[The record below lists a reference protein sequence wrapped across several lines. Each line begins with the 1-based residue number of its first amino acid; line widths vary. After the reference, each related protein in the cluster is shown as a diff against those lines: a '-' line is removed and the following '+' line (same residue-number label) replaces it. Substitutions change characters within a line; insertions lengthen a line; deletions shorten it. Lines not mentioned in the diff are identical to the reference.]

1 MSIQQ
6 FNKNH
11 ASTQPTHIYY
21 DMSVINNDGQ
31 NPSQPVAFSYKET
44 RSNDFL
50 LCPQDYY
57 MSIVRF
63 NLQTPTLPIF
73 IPQINVNPD
82 TNLGGSYGV
91 QYVEDLPAGI
101 GNSMWVAL
109 YHNYSPASFP
119 VGGVVYLKVN
129 HSVANTGTSYG
140 LNGGG
145 YDYGNSYWRIKSI
158 GFDPTKAVNS
168 DLSTL
173 QLNLEQLT
181 GQVPTSGSNQYPSNT
196 DHNAGALFSVE
207 YGWLPVSTLS
217 YSTST
222 EILTMGFIASGGVA
236 PNTIP
241 NGRGNINNALI
252 PPGIYTQSL
261 TSLYKPGD
269 TVYIQ
274 RAGNYNGLYT
284 ALTVTATGM
293 TFKASRLSS
302 LVLTPYT
309 SSSQGGIFLSV
320 GDYANVTPY
329 KITMKY
335 NGGFGLM
342 PNGSNL
348 CPLEVTVPIVF
359 QPLIGYTPPVWN
371 PSQNPAL
378 PLGSLTSDWFQI
390 FSYPDWIN
398 TVNKA
403 MGDCFWAMAG
413 QAYNA
418 WWDVTLPL
426 VQTYLPT
433 SGSAPNPVAIYR
445 FQQPTVNW
453 DATLQKVIMT
463 ADNFLFGQTPAW
475 SATAP
480 VPNQNPITPY
490 PEGAGF
496 VETGNSAFIFFN
508 DPLSTLFDA
517 LPYFYPDV
525 PINSNE
531 YSRIIFNFNAGAGNY
546 LVQQYAFDGTQVAN
560 SQYLAIQVYQDHTT
574 ASLLNPVQ
582 SIVFTS
588 TLLPVSMENV
598 GNPLILNGLTINQA
612 TIGSTANVLP
622 VVTDFVVAM
631 SATSGYQ
638 PDVTYVPS
646 GEYRLVDMY
655 GTSPCKQVDISVFWK
670 DVYGINHPFLL
681 GSGCSGS
688 LKVLFRRKDYNN
700 IEI

>member
-11 ASTQPTHIYY
+11 ASTQPVHIYY
-21 DMSVINNDGQ
+21 DMSIINNDGQ
-31 NPSQPVAFSYKET
+31 NPSLPVAFSYKET

-63 NLQTPTLPIF
+63 NLQTPTLPVF

-82 TNLGGSYGV
+82 TNLGGSYAV
-91 QYVEDLPAGI
+91 QFVRDQSSNPAVTVPTT
-101 GNSMWVAL
+101 WVAL
-109 YHNYSPASFP
+109 YHTYSPANFP
-119 VGGVVYLKVN
+119 VGGVIFLKIN
-129 HSVANTGTSYG
+129 RSVANTGTSYG
-140 LNGGG
+140 ENNVLNQQIA
-145 YDYGNSYWRIKSI
+145 NSYWRIKSVGI
-158 GFDPTKAVNS
+158 DPALPNAAN
-168 DLSTL
+168 STL
-173 QLNLEQLT
+173 GTTQLNLEQLVGGCANFGT
-181 GQVPTSGSNQYPSNT
+181 YTSNS
-196 DHNAGALFSVE
+196 DHNAGALYSVE

-217 YSTST
+217 YSTTT
-222 EILTMGFIASGGVA
+222 EILTMGFIGTGGVA

-241 NGRGNINNALI
+241 DGRGTLQ
-252 PPGIYTQSL
+252 GTQNL
-261 TSLYKPGD
+261 TSLYQPGD

-274 RAGNYNGLYT
+274 KAGNYNGIYT
-284 ALTVTATGM
+284 ALTVTTAGM

-309 SSSQGGIFLSV
+309 SSSQGGIFLSA

-329 KITMKY
+329 KITMKTNLY
-335 NGGFGLM
+335 GFIVNLM
-342 PNGSNL
+342 PDGTNI
-348 CPLEVTVPIVF
+348 CPLEVTVPIVY
-359 QPLIGYTPPVWN
+359 QPLLGNAPPIWN
-371 PSQNPAL
+371 PAQNPAL
-378 PLGSLTSDWFQI
+378 PLASLTSDWYQI

-403 MGDCFWAMAG
+403 MGDCFWALAG
-413 QAYNA
+413 QAFNSAYIFLGG
-418 WWDVTLPL
+418 T
-426 VQTYLPT
+426 TYLPT
-433 SGSAPNPVAIYR
+433 SGSIPAGTNYDYR

-453 DATLQKVIMT
+453 DATLQKVIIT
-463 ADNFLFGQTPAW
+463 ADNYAFGQTPVW
-475 SATAP
+475 DPFTP
-480 VPNQNPITPY
+480 VPNQTPFY
-490 PEGAGF
+490 VTNG
-496 VETGNSAFIFFN
+496 VETGGPIYMFFN

-517 LPYFYPDV
+517 FPYFYPDV
-525 PINSNE
+525 PTNSNL
-531 YSRIIFNFNAGAGNY
+531 YSRLIFNFNAGAGNY
-546 LVQQYAFDGTQVAN
+546 LVQQYDAFGNQVAN
-560 SQYLAIQVYQDHTT
+560 SQYLAVQVYQDHTT
-574 ASLLNPVQ
+574 AAILNPIQ

-588 TLLPVSMENV
+588 TLLPVTMENV

-638 PDVTYVPS
+638 PDITYVPS

-688 LKVLFRRKDYNN
+688 LKVLFRRKDFNN

>member
-1 MSIQQ
+1 MSVQQ

-11 ASTQPTHIYY
+11 ASTQPVHIYY
-21 DMSVINNDGQ
+21 DMSIINNDGQ
-31 NPSQPVAFSYKET
+31 NPSLPVAFSYKET

-82 TNLGGSYGV
+82 TNLGGSYAV
-91 QYVEDLPAGI
+91 QTVVSAFSPATTFYLQ
-101 GNSMWVAL
+101 L
-109 YHNYSPASFP
+109 YHNYSPANFP
-119 VGGVVYLKVN
+119 IGGVIFLKIN
-129 HSVANTGTSYG
+129 ASAANTGTSYG
-140 LNGGG
+140 VNNTLNQAIANT
-145 YDYGNSYWRIKSI
+145 YYRITGVST
-158 GFDPTKAVNS
+158 G
-168 DLSTL
+168 DLSTTRL
-173 QLNLEQLT
+173 QLALLT
-181 GQVPTSGSNQYPSNT
+181 GTTAGVAGDYASNAT
-196 DHNAGALFSVE
+196 GVGGHNAGGLYSVE
-207 YGWLPVSTLS
+207 YGWLPASTLS
-217 YSTST
+217 YSTAT
-222 EILTMGFIASGGVA
+222 EILTLGFVTTPPFS
-236 PNTIP
+236 IP
-241 NGRGNINNALI
+241 DGRGVLNSLAGQN
-252 PPGIYTQSL
+252 L
-261 TSLYKPGD
+261 TSLYQPGD

-274 RAGNYNGLYT
+274 RAGNYNGIYT
-284 ALTVTATGM
+284 ALTVTTTGM

-335 NGGFGLM
+335 TTGSLGLM
-342 PNGSNL
+342 PDGSFTF
-348 CPLEVTVPIVF
+348 PGQVTVPVVY
-359 QPLIGYTPPVWN
+359 QPLVGNTPPVWN
-371 PSQNPAL
+371 PAQNPAL
-378 PLGSLTSDWFQI
+378 PLESLTSDWYQI
-390 FSYPDWIN
+390 FSYPEWIN

-403 MGDCFWAMAG
+403 MGDCFWALAG
-413 QAYNA
+413 QVYNSQYI
-418 WWDVTLPL
+418 PL
-426 VQTYLPT
+426 SGLTYLPT
-433 SGSAPNPVAIYR
+433 SGSAPNPTAIYR

-463 ADNFLFGQTPAW
+463 ADNFTFGQTPFFSDAF
-475 SATAP
+475 P
-480 VPNQNPITPY
+480 VPNQNVYTNGGP
-490 PEGAGF
+490 
-496 VETGNSAFIFFN
+496 SFIFFN
-508 DPLSTLFDA
+508 DPLATLFDA

-525 PINSNE
+525 PTSSNE
-531 YSRIIFNFNAGAGNY
+531 YARLLFNFNAGAGNY
-546 LVQQYAFDGTQVAN
+546 LVQQYAFDGTQVAL

-574 ASLLNPVQ
+574 AALLNPVQ

-588 TLLPVSMENV
+588 TLLPVNMENV

-631 SATSGYQ
+631 SAMSGYQ
-638 PDVTYVPS
+638 PDITYVPS

-670 DVYGINHPFLL
+670 DIYGINHPFLL

-688 LKVLFRRKDYNN
+688 LKVLFRRKDFNN